1 MEVLDDIKSAKEI
14 VNALL
19 KARKMFRMY
28 PESNPMYARIL
39 DDTYGKFKEYLDF
52 KEAFVIKIKQNEIYC
67 DSNQIY
73 ASSQKEDNL
82 ALFLFKDGL
91 REITFKQGF
100 SRGELEDF
108 LRIITVDYERM
119 LLDDD
124 VVTMLWEKDLP
135 NIKYVVDETFLMDE
149 EENYEEKAT
158 AEIKEKSAGVDEI
171 SRAYSDAFS
180 EENAREI
187 SVVPLT
193 DKDLQVLVKEIE
205 ADSNENKLKKLIS
218 IMFEILYQAE
228 TKSDYEDVVYFLK
241 GAIEFSL
248 RHGDLESAVNILKK
262 TVEFA
267 GSSSAED
274 SMKKYLSLVTAFA
287 SSETAVKLLEEV
299 LDSGIEVEE
308 NIFNEYIKFLDK
320 SAIQPFIAILGDL
333 KTIPGRKAV
342 INALVTLGSKDIPSI
357 AKGLYDTRWYVVRNV
372 IYILGKIGDR
382 RAADYLVKNVN
393 HSDVR
398 VRKEVVK
405 ALGDIGSQNV
415 LLTLKQCLED
425 SDVQIRTS
433 AARSIGNVSSVAAK
447 NIILQTISDKSFMA
461 KDFSEK
467 KEFYEVLSK
476 WKDKDVIEF
485 LLKTLAKKSFF
496 RKKLNDENRACAAYA
511 LGLTGSKDSLP
522 VLRELANSKNLQ
534 LREYAGNAA
543 KRIEYGK

>member
-1 MEVLDDIKSAKEI
+1 MDVLDDIKLAKEI

-52 KEAFVIKIKQNEIYC
+52 KESFTLKIKQNELYC
-67 DSNQIY
+67 DSEQVY
-73 ASSQKEDNL
+73 SSS
-82 ALFLFKDGL
+82 LFLFKDGL
-91 REITFKQGF
+91 REITFKKDF

-135 NIKYVVDETFLMDE
+135 NIKYVVDETFLADD
-149 EENYEEKAT
+149 EENYEAKAT
-158 AEIKEKSAGVDEI
+158 TEIKEKTASFDEI
-171 SRAYSDAFS
+171 SRAYSDSFS
-180 EENAREI
+180 EEGAKEI
-187 SVVPLT
+187 TIVPLT

-205 ADSNENKLKKLIS
+205 ADSNENKIKKLIL
-218 IMFEILYQAE
+218 IIFEILYQAE
-228 TKSDYEDVVYFLK
+228 TKSDYEDAVYFLK

-248 RHGDLESAVNILKK
+248 RHGDLESAVNIMKK
-262 TVEFA
+262 ISEFTE
-267 GSSSAED
+267 GSSIPD
-274 SMKKYLSLVTAFA
+274 TMKKYLTLVTTFA
-287 SSETAVKLLEEV
+287 SSESAIKLLGEF
-299 LDSGIEVEE
+299 LDSGVDIDE
-308 NIFNEYIKFLDK
+308 NIANEYAKFLDK
-320 SAIQPFIAILGDL
+320 NAIQPFISILGDL
-333 KTIPGRKAV
+333 KTIPGRKTA
-342 INALVTLGSKDIPSI
+342 INALVILGSKDIPAI

-372 IYILGKIGDR
+372 IFILGKIGDK

-433 AARSIGNVSSVAAK
+433 AARSIGSVASIAAK
-447 NIILQTISDKSFMA
+447 NIILQAVSNKSFMG
-461 KDFSEK
+461 KDFNEK
-467 KEFYEVLSK
+467 KEFYEVLSR
-476 WKDKDVIEF
+476 WKEKDVIEF
-485 LLKTLAKKSFF
+485 LLKALAKKSFF
-496 RKKLNDENRACAAYA
+496 RRKLNDENRACVSYA
-511 LGLTGSKDSLP
+511 LGIMGSREGLP
-522 VLRELANSKNLQ
+522 ILKELANSKNLQ
-534 LREYAGNAA
+534 LREHAGNAV

>member
-39 DDTYGKFKEYLDF
+39 DDTYSKFKDYLDF
-52 KEAFVIKIKQNEIYC
+52 KEAFTLKIKQNELYC
-67 DSNQIY
+67 DSGQVYSN
-73 ASSQKEDNL
+73 SQREDNL

-91 REITFKQGF
+91 REITFKKDF

-108 LRIITVDYERM
+108 LKIITVNYEKM

-124 VVTMLWEKDLP
+124 IVTMLWEKDLP
-135 NIKYVVDETFLMDE
+135 NIKYVVDETFLTDE

-158 AEIKEKSAGVDEI
+158 AEIKEKTASFDEI
-171 SRAYSDAFS
+171 TRAYSDAFS
-180 EENAREI
+180 EEGVNEI
-187 SVVPLT
+187 SIVPLT

-205 ADSNENKLKKLIS
+205 ADSNENKIKKLI
-218 IMFEILYQAE
+218 IIIFEILYQAE
-228 TKSDYEDVVYFLK
+228 TKSDFEDVVYFLK

-248 RHGDLESAVNILKK
+248 RHGDLESAVNIMKK
-262 TVEFA
+262 VSEFTE
-267 GSSSAED
+267 GSSVPD
-274 SMKKYLSLVTAFA
+274 TMKKYLGLVAAFA
-287 SSETAVKLLEEV
+287 SSESAIKLLGEF
-299 LDSGIEVEE
+299 LDSGVDINE
-308 NIFNEYIKFLDK
+308 NIANEYVKFLDK
-320 SAIQPFIAILGDL
+320 SAIQPFISILGDL
-333 KTIPGRKAV
+333 KTIPGRKTA
-342 INALVTLGSKDIPSI
+342 INALVILGSKDIPSI

-372 IYILGKIGDR
+372 IYILGKIGDK

-415 LLTLKQCLED
+415 LVTLKQCLED

-433 AARSIGNVSSVAAK
+433 AARSIGNFSSVTAK
-447 NIILQTISDKSFMA
+447 NIILQTISDKSFIG
-461 KDFSEK
+461 KDFNEK
-467 KEFYEVLSK
+467 KEFYEVLSR

-485 LLKTLAKKSFF
+485 LLKALAKKSFF
-496 RKKLNDENRACAAYA
+496 RRKLNDENRACASYA
-511 LGLTGSKDSLP
+511 LGIMGSREGLP
-522 VLRELANSKNLQ
+522 ILKELANSKNLQ
-534 LREYAGNAA
+534 LREHAGNAV

>member
-1 MEVLDDIKSAKEI
+1 MDVLDDIKSAKEI

-39 DDTYGKFKEYLDF
+39 DDTYSKFKDYLDF
-52 KEAFVIKIKQNEIYC
+52 KESFTLKIKQNELYC
-67 DSNQIY
+67 DSGQVYSN
-73 ASSQKEDNL
+73 SQREDNL

-91 REITFKQGF
+91 REITFKKDF

-108 LRIITVDYERM
+108 LKIITVDYERM

-124 VVTMLWEKDLP
+124 IVTMLWEKDLP
-135 NIKYVVDETFLMDE
+135 NIKYVVDETFLTDD

-158 AEIKEKSAGVDEI
+158 TEIKEKTASFDEI
-171 SRAYSDAFS
+171 TRAYSDAFS
-180 EENAREI
+180 EEGVNEI
-187 SVVPLT
+187 SIVPLT

-205 ADSNENKLKKLIS
+205 ADSNENKIKKLIL
-218 IMFEILYQAE
+218 IIFEILYQAE

-241 GAIEFSL
+241 GAVEFSL
-248 RHGDLESAVNILKK
+248 RHGDLESAVNIMKK
-262 TVEFA
+262 VSEFTE
-267 GSSSAED
+267 GSSVPD
-274 SMKKYLSLVTAFA
+274 TMKKYLSLVAAFA
-287 SSETAVKLLEEV
+287 SSENAIKLLGEF
-299 LDSGIEVEE
+299 LDSGVDINE
-308 NIFNEYIKFLDK
+308 NIANEYVKFLDK
-320 SAIQPFIAILGDL
+320 SAIQPFISILGDL
-333 KTIPGRKAV
+333 KTIPGRKIA
-342 INALVTLGSKDIPSI
+342 INALVILGSKDIPAI

-372 IYILGKIGDR
+372 IFILGKIGDK

-433 AARSIGNVSSVAAK
+433 AARSIGSVSSVAAK
-447 NIILQTISDKSFMA
+447 NIILQAISDKSFIG
-461 KDFSEK
+461 KDFNEK
-467 KEFYEVLSK
+467 KEFYEVLSR
-476 WKDKDVIEF
+476 WKDNDVIEF
-485 LLKTLAKKSFF
+485 LLKALAKKSFF
-496 RKKLNDENRACAAYA
+496 RRKLNDENRACASYA
-511 LGLTGSKDSLP
+511 LGIMGSREGLP
-522 VLRELANSKNLQ
+522 ILKELANSKNLQ
-534 LREYAGNAA
+534 LREHAGNAA